1 MLYNKL
7 LIAKQGEAQ
16 MIRIT
21 LDEAQT
27 AALEQLRLKRQSNI
41 GERAYYVLLSSQGLS
56 VNDIAN
62 RLNRNPH
69 TIRQW
74 LNRYLELGIKGLRTK
89 HQSGRPAV
97 KASRLDSELETLLS
111 SPPSDY
117 GYQSSGWQVNLLRD
131 YFSKQDC
138 HMCENTIIKAL
149 KKLGYVYKRFSKMTP
164 KNIPTK
170 GEKADLIEEMVE
182 QLQAY
187 NKDSTE
193 ILFADE
199 SHFSNQPYVARGW
212 FKINEKKQ

>member
-69 TIRQW
+69 T
-74 LNRYLELGIKGLRTK
+74 LGIP
-89 HQSGRPAV
+89 SY
-97 KASRLDSELETLLS
+97 LL
-111 SPPSDY
+111 
-117 GYQSSGWQVNLLRD
+117 
-131 YFSKQDC
+131 
-138 HMCENTIIKAL
+138 
-149 KKLGYVYKRFSKMTP
+149 
-164 KNIPTK
+164 
-170 GEKADLIEEMVE
+170 
-182 QLQAY
+182 
-187 NKDSTE
+187 NKSTAQ
-193 ILFADE
+193 F
-199 SHFSNQPYVARGW
+199 H
-212 FKINEKKQ
+212 K